1 MSGQVKD
8 FNQELV
14 LLYLEERGY
23 LAAFGITCAVE
34 CGRERSLARADHE
47 IDVLAVRVEGGTAQ
61 SAILGCVKG
70 YWTVAG
76 SLSPSH
82 VRSLEDEKKTFTRA
96 FAEERLRFVRGRY
109 GLGGIPI
116 RKVLFYS
123 QRSPKKAAE
132 AEAMLAA
139 WGIEVVYLE
148 DILAEV
154 MPRLAKE
161 PFLASSTALQT
172 IRALRGS
179 AVFSPARRAEKPAE
193 TKPKAA
199 AAKKTK
205 ADGEVRREPQL
216 ALFPGGKG

>member
-1 MSGQVKD
+1 
-8 FNQELV
+8 
-14 LLYLEERGY
+14 
-23 LAAFGITCAVE
+23 
-34 CGRERSLARADHE
+34 
-47 IDVLAVRVEGGTAQ
+47 
-61 SAILGCVKG
+61 
-70 YWTVAG
+70 
-76 SLSPSH
+76 

-96 FAEERLRFVRGRY
+96 FADERLRFVRGRY
-109 GLGGIPI
+109 GLADIPI

-139 WGIEVVYLE
+139 RGIEVVYLE

-179 AVFSPARRAEKPAE
+179 ALFGPARREAKPAE
-193 TKPKAA
+193 KAGKAKAA
-199 AAKKTK
+199 PKKDK
-205 ADGEVRREPQL
+205 PNGERREPQL
-216 ALFPGGKG
+216 VLFPGAKA